1 MAEEVQKI
9 SEAIVDQE
17 KEKSVPKFVF
27 HSIPESKTAPFTDN
41 IILSEGLA
49 RSEPGGFVL
58 TPEFGRNYDEFLDF
72 QIRKDD
78 AWVVTF
84 PKCGTTWTQ
93 EMVWMLINDCD
104 AELAKQTPL
113 TVRAPFLE
121 VSRVESMESS
131 PPEMFEFMPPVS
143 SIDQMTSPRVIKS
156 HLPFFLL
163 PPKLL
168 DTCKVVYVARNPKDV
183 IVSFYHH
190 HKLMKMQGCD
200 GNLENFAD
208 YFMKDQVIFCP
219 YFPHIL
225 DAWTKRSHPNML
237 FIFYEDMKKDLR
249 GEVEKV
255 AKFLGKPLTEEKM
268 IKLLEHLKFD
278 NISKNESVNFEIGK
292 KIGFMSQDGA
302 FIRKGKTGDW
312 KNHFSPELNRRIDA
326 WVEANLA
333 ETDLRFEMELEKQ
346 D

>member
-143 SIDQMTSPRVIKS
+143 SIAGVGNSPES
-156 HLPFFLL
+156 SYTL
-163 PPKLL
+163 
-168 DTCKVVYVARNPKDV
+168 VVYVARNPKDV

-268 IKLLEHLKFD
+268 FKLLEHLKFD

-292 KIGFMSQDGA
+292 KIGFMNQDGA
-302 FIRKGKTGDW
+302 FIRKGDW